1 MFTLKTKSHKREQ
14 HSRRKAFTLIELLV
28 VIAIIAILAAILF
41 PVFARARENARRAS
55 CMSNLKQIG
64 LAVMMYTQDYDEM
77 LPPCWNIN
85 STTPPGFGSAGTYWQ
100 WPNII
105 YPYTKSIQVYY
116 CPSSTSTAIPTSKN
130 YGADSQVMTPYS
142 GRALASI
149 ESPAQK
155 YMIMDFSEYS
165 ADVSYI
171 TGTPITNYYLPGKGN
186 GGGVCTSADPAEC
199 TTGRHFDGVNMAFA
213 DGHVKWLKSSEVVT
227 QAKRHVAGDSS
238 SWGATDAA
246 P

>member
-1 MFTLKTKSHKREQ
+1 MFTSKAKSYKCDQ
-14 HSRRKAFTLIELLV
+14 HSCRKAFTLIELLV

-55 CMSNLKQIG
+55 CISNLKQIG

-85 STTPPGFGSAGTYWQ
+85 STTPPIGSAGTYWQ

-105 YPYTKSIQVYY
+105 YPYTKSAQVYY
-116 CPSSTSTAIPTSKN
+116 CPSSSSTASPTSKN
-130 YGADSQVMTPYS
+130 YGADSQVMTPYN
-142 GRALASI
+142 GRSLASV

-165 ADVSYI
+165 ADNSYI

-227 QAKRHVAGDSS
+227 QAKNYATGNPN
-238 SWGATDAA
+238 SWGATSVA